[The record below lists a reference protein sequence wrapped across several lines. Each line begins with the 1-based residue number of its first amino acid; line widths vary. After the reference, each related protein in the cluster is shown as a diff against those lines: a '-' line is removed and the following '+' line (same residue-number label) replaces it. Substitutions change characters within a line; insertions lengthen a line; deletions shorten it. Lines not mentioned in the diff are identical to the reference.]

1 MAMSANL
8 DTPSAAG
15 IEARLD
21 LSSLPEAQRVAFY
34 GAMFAIAAIDG
45 TWGQDELEVIF
56 QTIHT
61 AGLSERSRTTLW
73 EYLVEPPDLTDCLVG
88 FAASAEGV
96 RCAVMLYLIE
106 VALAD
111 RILATSEDE
120 ALLQARTC
128 LHISQK
134 QIEAIE
140 HYICN
145 VGLVRARLRD
155 YHGEAIDWKCHY
167 GMWLVAGL
175 GLPTVTVY
183 LSSLLGG
190 VSVVE
195 MLMALPS
202 SAARWPLLCGAGVTA
217 MIGAT
222 VVLSGRS
229 LYARYQ
235 RRRLP
240 VTVER
245 RRLARTCLS
254 NLQDAVSYLTAKASL
269 HAVVEDPREPGIESP
284 LLFSN
289 CLWQL
294 QQMLTRRQPN
304 VAAVSTVSPE
314 VPRLS
319 SR

>member
-1 MAMSANL
+1 
-8 DTPSAAG
+8 
-15 IEARLD
+15 
-21 LSSLPEAQRVAFY
+21 
-34 GAMFAIAAIDG
+34 MFAIAAVDG

-56 QTIHT
+56 QTINT
-61 AGLSERSRTTLW
+61 NGLSERSRTTIW
-73 EYLVEPPDLTDCLVG
+73 EYLVEPPVLTDCLTG
-88 FAASAEGV
+88 FAASSEEA

-111 RILATSEDE
+111 RILAASEDE

-128 LHISQK
+128 LRISHQ

-155 YHGEAIDWKCHY
+155 YHSKATDGKVHY

-175 GLPTVTVY
+175 GLPAVAVY
-183 LSSLLGG
+183 LSSLIGG
-190 VSVVE
+190 VSVAE
-195 MLMALPS
+195 ILAGLP
-202 SAARWPLLCGAGVTA
+202 APTAGRPLVLGTGVTA
-217 MIGAT
+217 LITTAL
-222 VVLSGRS
+222 VLSGRR

-235 RRRLP
+235 RRCLP
-240 VTVER
+240 VAIER
-245 RRLARTCLS
+245 RRLAQACLL
-254 NLQDAVSYLTAKASL
+254 NLQDAVDYLSAKARL
-269 HAVVEDPREPGIESP
+269 HAVLEDPRQAGVESS

-289 CLWQL
+289 CLWLL
-294 QQMLTRRQPN
+294 QQMLRRRQP
-304 VAAVSTVSPE
+304 AAPVLPTAPPE